1 MKKKRKTRLTPEF
14 WRRDA
19 EGKRALAE
27 RIAYGEILEE
37 ERGSWKDQLDPEL
50 RRRVEERADE
60 ILAETY
66 GRRGPSAGE

>member
-19 EGKRALAE
+19 EIRRELAE
-27 RIAYGEILEE
+27 RIAYRELQAEDKP
-37 ERGSWKDQLDPEL
+37 SWKEKLDPET

-60 ILAETY
+60 IL
-66 GRRGPSAGE
+66 GQSQQP